1 MFDHIRQLFTLW
13 LRDLT
18 APPSED
24 WLLRDPPA

>member
-1 MFDHIRQLFTLW
+1 MLVRIRSLFTLW